1 MKKSAVVVWL
11 LIALGVVSGV
21 ASTAMLIGALF
32 IWTAPRRKLLELDVE
47 RDAAGVFV
55 YRSIPLLLLSVLILA
70 STSIVGWIKAADL
83 RPRGGSES

>member
-1 MKKSAVVVWL
+1 
-11 LIALGVVSGV
+11 
-21 ASTAMLIGALF
+21 
-32 IWTAPRRKLLELDVE
+32 LLELDLE

-83 RPRGGSES
+83 RPGGGSES